1 MLGWQEL
8 LIILII
14 ILILFGANRVP
25 KLAESLGKGVR
36 SFKKGLKG
44 IDEKIDESDQE
55 KNSKNKDSESGDSE
69 T

>member
-25 KLAESLGKGVR
+25 KLAEALGKGVR

-44 IDEKIDESDQE
+44 VEEKIDTEGEDKKKDKE
-55 KNSKNKDSESGDSE
+55 KDTSSGE
-69 T
+69 